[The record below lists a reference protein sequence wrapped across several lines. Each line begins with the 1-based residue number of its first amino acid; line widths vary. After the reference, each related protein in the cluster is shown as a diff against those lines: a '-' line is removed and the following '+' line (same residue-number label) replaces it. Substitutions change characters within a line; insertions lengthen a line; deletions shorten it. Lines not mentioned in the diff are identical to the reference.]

1 MFSVCLFF
9 DTRFL
14 CVTLAA
20 PELRYPPASVS
31 CVLESKEY
39 ATTSGTNT
47 GTYWQGSRMEG
58 LPDLTSWPPK
68 DLVLLFVLLLLRQSL
83 TLWLKLS
90 GTHYDDKASL
100 ASV

>member
-1 MFSVCLFF
+1 MI
-9 DTRFL
+9 
-14 CVTLAA
+14 
-20 PELRYPPASVS
+20 
-31 CVLESKEY
+31 
-39 ATTSGTNT
+39 
-47 GTYWQGSRMEG
+47 
-58 LPDLTSWPPK
+58 K